1 MGQIISSY
9 VKSSCDIFFWRDF
22 PLIHILKNPP
32 ADYWRQNS
40 LEILSLSL
48 FLRKRGIWSFAI
60 RIPSIRDQS
69 LIRGTL
75 SEDVLTSRSSI
86 SFPIASN
93 LSSWHHHRSFFYFNE
108 TSSSPMRLKLKFGEC
123 DELLWSTDLGQHLGR
138 HLARAIMS

>member
-86 SFPIASN
+86 SFPIARIC
-93 LSSWHHHRSFFYFNE
+93 LLGIIIVPFFILMKLLLLRWGWSWSLASATNSFDRQIWV
-108 TSSSPMRLKLKFGEC
+108 SISVGILRVP
-123 DELLWSTDLGQHLGR
+123 
-138 HLARAIMS
+138 